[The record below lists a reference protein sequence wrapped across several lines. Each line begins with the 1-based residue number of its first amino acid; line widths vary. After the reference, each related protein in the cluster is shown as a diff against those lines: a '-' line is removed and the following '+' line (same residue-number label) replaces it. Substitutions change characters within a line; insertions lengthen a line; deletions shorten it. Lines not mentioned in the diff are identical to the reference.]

1 MQKIVIEL
9 PEEIIDYVNENKCLS
24 VNYDDV
30 LAEAIANGTVIP
42 KGCGDL
48 IDADELLKQS
58 YRIDDSATLSAR
70 DVVDEEDIE
79 DAPVIIEADKG
90 DKR

>member
-42 KGCGDL
+42 KGHGKIGD
-48 IDADELLKQS
+48 IDRLYKVFKKNVVGADAYKQLF
-58 YRIDDSATLSAR
+58 DMAHG
-70 DVVDEEDIE
+70 
-79 DAPVIIEADKG
+79 IIEADKG
-90 DKR
+90 EKR